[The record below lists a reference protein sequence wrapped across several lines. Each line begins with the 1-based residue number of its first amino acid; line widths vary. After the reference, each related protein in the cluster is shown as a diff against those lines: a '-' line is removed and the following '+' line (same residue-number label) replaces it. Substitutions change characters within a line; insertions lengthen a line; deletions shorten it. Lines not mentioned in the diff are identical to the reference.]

1 MKNPLSSDLQQ
12 SQGYFGEVYPE
23 PAEGFHFASAPKKTR
38 DRIRQFDEDCTW
50 HKLIVA
56 VQFFQTL
63 LYAEEG
69 MTEQVNQLEVKN
81 DYG

>member
-1 MKNPLSSDLQQ
+1 MTIATTPNGIRKYIPILDWLSFERLK
-12 SQGYFGEVYPE
+12 
-23 PAEGFHFASAPKKTR
+23 FALSTEQN
-38 DRIRQFDEDCTW
+38 D
-50 HKLIVA
+50 VA
-56 VQFFQTL
+56 VQFFQIH

>member
-1 MKNPLSSDLQQ
+1 MSIATTPTGIRKNIPIMDWLSFELLKFAVSDQQ
-12 SQGYFGEVYPE
+12 N
-23 PAEGFHFASAPKKTR
+23 
-38 DRIRQFDEDCTW
+38 D
-50 HKLIVA
+50 VA
-56 VQFFQTL
+56 VQFFQIH